1 MSKTTFLVAAA
12 LLAIGLGSS
21 VMGIGFAANPV
32 DQVSN
37 PAARDYTD
45 VEISPQDMGT
55 PFVRDGVVTD
65 LQVFA
70 AIRVGLTQGQ
80 VHAMLGAPLRKQN
93 SRSSEWDYD
102 FRLKMQQSQ
111 NFLVC
116 QYKVVFDERQL
127 VRDTV
132 WRRQQCQSLAGSG
145 R

>member
-70 AIRVGLTQGQ
+70 TIKAGLTQGQ
-80 VHAMLGAPLRKQN
+80 VHAMLGEPLRKQN
-93 SRSSEWDYD
+93 SRRPEWDYN

-116 QYKVVFDERQL
+116 QYKIVFDERQL